1 MCHPGSIG
9 CRTACS
15 AIEVAIYWC
24 VVHVCSTYVANLKGP
39 VNNTS
44 HEYVLN
50 TFLLKPCH
58 IVDLKA

>member
-44 HEYVLN
+44 HECVLN